1 MDSQEFGSSP
11 CLIGIPNSCNVRM
24 CIYNVPKTSTYEYT
38 CIYIYTYIY
47 IPGITYNL
55 YLNSVYS
62 FTIDQGQRDQEPLD
76 ASTDAAG

>member
-1 MDSQEFGSSP
+1 MN
-11 CLIGIPNSCNVRM
+11 IHV
-24 CIYNVPKTSTYEYT
+24 Y
-38 CIYIYTYIY
+38 IYIYTYIY

>member
-1 MDSQEFGSSP
+1 MYLKHP
-11 CLIGIPNSCNVRM
+11 HMNVHV
-24 CIYNVPKTSTYEYT
+24 Y
-38 CIYIYTYIY
+38 IYIYTYIY